1 MRISVTPILIFCWI
15 LFMNMDCDPDN
26 YRFEYD
32 MAVGETPAN
41 LNRLNTE
48 YDDYNS
54 DLPFDYKGLTLTY
67 STNRAS
73 TGGQFDFRSVGLSV
87 TYHERD
93 GLVNITF
100 STNPDKGSY
109 PEMRTY
115 ETAILRVVTTLSD
128 ELGPAS
134 YRNIDGWD
142 YFLYSNNESGHFQ
155 IKMVYNSSTEY
166 SPFVD
171 GIEGLNGPFTLSLNS
186 GQEDNLYPALSKD
199 GSTMF
204 FCSNRSGEF
213 FDIYAMEMDSSRLI
227 HEVLLDEETVPE
239 VSVMEELSSEG
250 NDKCPSV
257 TGDLLVFTSDREG
270 GMGGFDLYYSVREE
284 DHWGEPVNFG
294 PEINTSADEYRPIT
308 FVVGAMGVMIFSSNR
323 PGGAG
328 GFDLYAV
335 QIPDLSSHLYDG
347 WYMYY

>member
-1 MRISVTPILIFCWI
+1 MRTSVTPALIFCWI

-26 YRFEYD
+26 YKFEYD
-32 MAVGETPAN
+32 MKVGETPAN
-41 LNRLNTE
+41 LTKLNTA

-54 DLPFDYKGLTLTY
+54 DLPYDARRVTLTF

-73 TGGQFDFRSVGLSV
+73 TGGQFDFRSVYLDVS
-87 TYHERD
+87 YHERD
-93 GLVNITF
+93 GMVNITAPGNAGF
-100 STNPDKGSY
+100 P
-109 PEMRTY
+109 TY
-115 ETAILRVVTTLSD
+115 ENAILQVVTTQSD
-128 ELGPAS
+128 ELGPVS
-134 YRNIDGWD
+134 YQNKDQWD
-142 YFLYSNNESGHFQ
+142 YFLYSNNEAGHFE
-155 IKMVYNSSTEY
+155 IKMVYSSRVDY

-171 GIEGLNGPFTLSLNS
+171 GTEGLNGPYTLPLNN
-186 GQEDNLYPALSKD
+186 GTEDNLYPTLSKD
-199 GSTMF
+199 DTLML
-204 FCSNRSGEF
+204 FCSNCGGDDFE
-213 FDIYAMEMDSSRLI
+213 IYAMEIDPSRLI
-227 HEVLLDEETVPE
+227 HEVLLDEETIPE
-239 VSVMEELSSEG
+239 VSVMDVLSSEG

-270 GMGGFDLYYSVREE
+270 GMGGFDLYYSVWEE

-308 FVVGAMGVMIFSSNR
+308 FVVGEMGVMIFSSNR

-335 QIPDLSSHLYDG
+335 QIADLSAHIYSG

>member
-1 MRISVTPILIFCWI
+1 
-15 LFMNMDCDPDN
+15 MNLDCDPDN
-26 YRFEYD
+26 YNFEYD
-32 MAVGETPAN
+32 MPVGETPAN
-41 LNRLNTE
+41 LPKLNTE

-54 DLPFDYKGLTLTY
+54 DLPYDARGLTLTY

-93 GLVNITF
+93 GLVDITLP
-100 STNPDKGSY
+100 TNRD
-109 PEMRTY
+109 MRTY
-115 ETAILRVVTTLSD
+115 ETAILRVVTTQSD
-128 ELGPAS
+128 ELGPVS
-134 YRNIDGWD
+134 YRNLDRWD
-142 YFLYSNNESGHFQ
+142 YFLYSNNEAGHFE

-171 GIEGLNGPFTLSLNS
+171 GTEGLNGPFTLSLNS

-204 FCSNRSGEF
+204 FCSNRDGDD
-213 FDIYAMEMDSSRLI
+213 FDIYMVEIDPSRLV
-227 HEVLLDEETVPE
+227 HEVLLDEETIPE
-239 VSVMEELSSEG
+239 TSVMEVLSSEG

-270 GMGGFDLYYSVREE
+270 GMGGFDLYYSVREA
-284 DHWGEPVNFG
+284 DQWGEPVNFG

-308 FVVGAMGVMIFSSNR
+308 FVVGEMGVMIFSSNR

-335 QIPDLSSHLYDG
+335 QIPDLSPHLISG
-347 WYMYY
+347 WYMFY